1 MSQNFKEI
9 DSKFESRQ
17 RKLFSEKTLLEIK
30 EESMDKELTL
40 GRSIKEKLCLQKRMQ
55 QKIQKDSNN
64 ENSNSSKIEN
74 ILTISPELYKKC
86 KIAEV
91 TLDKLK
97 DIISFF
103 ISDEL
108 DKKYIGLVGIRKLL
122 CTKKPPIKI
131 ILNCDVLSGIIS
143 LLSDKYPV
151 EFRYEALWCL
161 INISY
166 GDDGESEKIKNEGGI
181 EKIIYCLSHD
191 LDEIKELAIW
201 CIDNMVHEH
210 IAFYILNN
218 NLNFIII
225 WFYINNF

>member
-91 TLDKLK
+91 TLDNVLK
-97 DIISFF
+97 D
-103 ISDEL
+103 
-108 DKKYIGLVGIRKLL
+108 V
-122 CTKKPPIKI
+122 P
-131 ILNCDVLSGIIS
+131 
-143 LLSDKYPV
+143 
-151 EFRYEALWCL
+151 L
-161 INISY
+161 INEIFMKILEVQDVVY
-166 GDDGESEKIKNEGGI
+166 GNNVSIKVQVNSSATT
-181 EKIIYCLSHD
+181 L
-191 LDEIKELAIW
+191 
-201 CIDNMVHEH
+201 
-210 IAFYILNN
+210 LNIGFGFFN
-218 NLNFIII
+218 P
-225 WFYINNF
+225 

>member
-64 ENSNSSKIEN
+64 ANSNSSKIEN

-86 KIAEV
+86 KIAEA
-91 TLDKLK
+91 TLDNLK

-103 ISDEL
+103 LSDEL

-122 CTKKPPIKI
+122 CIKEPPIKI

-161 INISY
+161 INISF
-166 GDDGESEKIKNEGGI
+166 GDDGESEKMESPWQN
-181 EKIIYCLSHD
+181 YTC
-191 LDEIKELAIW
+191 
-201 CIDNMVHEH
+201 
-210 IAFYILNN
+210 
-218 NLNFIII
+218 
-225 WFYINNF
+225 